1 MRDTTLRRKTVLQH
15 AQDAFER
22 FLALSD
28 MYSLL
33 SKGDSRLY
41 ERYLDSRT
49 TFTTVA
55 GSDPAARRDTKIA
68 RFRQE
73 TDLKRKLEVC
83 CFMDLFGSCRFYLT
97 LCAVSLAEPNG
108 P

>member
-1 MRDTTLRRKTVLQH
+1 MRNTTLSRKPVLQH
-15 AQDAFER
+15 AQVAFER
-22 FLALSD
+22 FLALLET
-28 MYSLL
+28 YSLL

-41 ERYLDSRT
+41 ERYLDNRT

-55 GSDPAARRDTKIA
+55 GSDPAARRETKIA

-83 CFMDLFGSCRFYLT
+83 CSADFFTSWHFWLT
-97 LCAVSLAEPNG
+97 VCAVSLAEPYG